1 MAIGLYPHQIKAINE
16 LKSGS
21 VLVADVGT
29 GKSRTALAYFYL
41 KVCGGSLMING
52 KGVDRP
58 MRTPR
63 DLYIICP
70 AKKRDSKE
78 WEMEGMI
85 FDFEGIKVTIDS
97 WNNIKKY
104 TGVFG
109 AFFIFDE
116 QRIVGS
122 GAWVKAFLRIA
133 RRNKWILL
141 TGTPADTWMDLI
153 PVFVANGFYKNKT
166 EFCRRHVIYSR
177 FAKYP
182 KVDRFIETKRL
193 ERLRD
198 DIYVRM
204 EFYKNATQ
212 HHIPVICEYDKATYK
227 TIWRDR
233 WDPYEN
239 QPVEQAGKLCY
250 LLRRCVNDD
259 PSRINNT
266 AKIVEKAGRAII
278 FYNYTYEYEALSEML
293 SSIGV
298 PYAAWNGS
306 VHEPLPEG
314 ERWAYLVQYSAGAEA
329 WNCTTTDTMIF
340 YSQNYSYRIMIQ
352 AAGRIDRL
360 NTPYSDLYYYHLKS
374 RAPIDLAIARALSEK
389 KKFNERAFVTK

>member
-21 VLVADVGT
+21 ILVADVGT

-41 KVCGGSLMING
+41 KECYGSLQVNG
-52 KGVDRP
+52 KGIDRP
-58 MRTPR
+58 MKMPK

-78 WEMEGMI
+78 WEMEAMI
-85 FDFEGIKVTIDS
+85 FDFSNIKVTIDS

-104 TGVFG
+104 SNVYG
-109 AFFIFDE
+109 AFFVFDE

-122 GAWVKAFLRIA
+122 GAWVKAFLRISK
-133 RRNKWILL
+133 RNHWILL
-141 TGTPADTWMDLI
+141 TGTPADTWMDLV
-153 PVFVANGFYKNKT
+153 PAFVANGFYKNKT
-166 EFCRRHVIYSR
+166 DFVRQHVIYAAY
-177 FAKYP
+177 AKFP
-182 KVDRFIETKRL
+182 KVDRYVGTKRL

-212 HHIPVICEYDKATYK
+212 HHIPILCDYDKGLYRR
-227 TIWRDR
+227 IWKDR
-233 WDPYEN
+233 WDPYEEK
-239 QPVEQAGKLCY
+239 PIDSTGRLCY
-250 LLRRCVNDD
+250 LLRRAVNED
-259 PSRINNT
+259 PSRINT
-266 AKIVEKAGRAII
+266 VAKLVEHSKRSII
-278 FYNYTYEYEALSEML
+278 FYNYTYEYEALCEML
-293 SSIGV
+293 SSLGLSF
-298 PYAAWNGS
+298 ASWNGH
-306 VHEPLPEG
+306 VHEDLPTG
-314 ERWAYLVQYSAGAEA
+314 DAWAYLVQYSAGAEA

-360 NTPYSDLYYYHLKS
+360 NTPYGDLYYYHLKS
-374 RAPIDLAIARALSEK
+374 KAPIDLAIGRALSEK
-389 KKFNERAFVTK
+389 KKFNERSFVNR